1 MNAKDDAEQ
10 DKNESGQRSEV
21 GSLAES
27 GTVFPEDAVAGY
39 PLDDDEGGDGL
50 QEGSAGPNARTGDED
65 VRAKGER

>member
-1 MNAKDDAEQ
+1 MSAKDDAEQ
-10 DKNESGQRSEV
+10 DKTESGQRSEV
-21 GSLAES
+21 GSLGES

-65 VRAKGER
+65 VQAEGER